1 MKDSVPGVA
10 KSVYEGEGMSLSDQ
24 IRDDLSG
31 NGNRYSGISV
41 GTTEQK
47 KNDSGQPLYYDASGN
62 ETTTDTGNPVYITV
76 FDGNDQ
82 YLSEDFERDYSIDTS
97 NPDQTA
103 PGQPGADL
111 VIGELDE
118 DDSDRGD
125 AAAILDGFTKR
136 PRPMRPAPSSA
147 GTRPSTARGTSPWWR
162 RTCSMQASS
171 PRPSPAAAPQ
181 AWA

>member
-1 MKDSVPGVA
+1 
-10 KSVYEGEGMSLSDQ
+10 MSLSDQ

-125 AAAILDGFTKR
+125 AAAILDGFTK
-136 PRPMRPAPSSA
+136 PASTDATSA
-147 GTRPSTARGTSPWWR
+147 FIGRNTTVDSAGTSPWWR